1 MVAVVSSV
9 LKPLDLWWEN
19 RFGRVVL
26 RQINEVVNVRLT
38 PFPSGIHP
46 FRDERDESIEKVPVS
61 LLDSLGESNR
71 ELLCLYC
78 KELSFGIWR

>member
-19 RFGRVVL
+19 RFGLVVP
-26 RQINEVVNVRLT
+26 RQINEGVNVRVT
-38 PFPSGIHP
+38 PFPSATPP

-61 LLDSLGESNR
+61 LFDSLGEVNR
-71 ELLCLYC
+71 ELLCLYG